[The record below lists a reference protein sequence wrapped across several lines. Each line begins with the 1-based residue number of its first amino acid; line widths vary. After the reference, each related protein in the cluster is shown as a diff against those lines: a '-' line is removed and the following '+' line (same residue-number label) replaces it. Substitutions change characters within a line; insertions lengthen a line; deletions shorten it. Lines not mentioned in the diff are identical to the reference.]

1 MRSRLLLALPL
12 AALAVAAASAPANA
26 APAKSCRI
34 DHVRVHDE
42 VVFGHFATLA
52 EAKAIKRRA
61 EKYGFK
67 GITITNNGCGD
78 FEASIDGA
86 DTSAVRQSFAG
97 EAAKAGFWITF
108 QQTAPVLQ
116 KNPGYTY
123 GIFGT
128 FPTITKANALA
139 WRLAKV
145 SFGYI
150 DIAYVNG
157 RWQVV
162 MPAVPF
168 KAALSI
174 AAEVHKAGFHIAF
187 QPG

>member
-1 MRSRLLLALPL
+1 VRRCLLLALPL
-12 AALAVAAASAPANA
+12 AALAVAAASAPAGA

-34 DHVRVHDE
+34 DHVKANNK
-42 VVFGHFATLA
+42 VVFGHFATFA
-52 EAKAIKRRA
+52 AAKAIKKHA

-67 GITITNNGCGD
+67 GITIVNDGCGD
-78 FEASIDGA
+78 FEASIGGA
-86 DTSAVRQSFAG
+86 NTSAQRQSFAA
-97 EAAKAGFWITF
+97 EAAKVGFWITF

-123 GIFGT
+123 GVFGT
-128 FPTITKANALA
+128 FPTITAANALS

-145 SFGYI
+145 NFRYI

-187 QPG
+187 QPE

>member
-1 MRSRLLLALPL
+1 MRRLLLLALPL
-12 AALAVAAASAPANA
+12 AALAVAAASAPVSA

-67 GITITNNGCGD
+67 GIKITNNGCGD
-78 FEASIDGA
+78 FEASIGGA
-86 DTSAVRQSFAG
+86 DTSAARQSFEA

-128 FPTITKANALA
+128 FRTITAANALA

-145 SFGYI
+145 NFGYI
-150 DIAYVNG
+150 DIAYLNG

-187 QPG
+187 QPA